1 MKTRK
6 NVYIK
11 TVEIIFQHFI
21 PCLTQISKN
30 HGEERGAERKKCRQK
45 QEIEKA
51 SSIFSLGFLWYIRQS
66 LVLGGCHALSP
77 AWSPRPAHVSAR

>member
-1 MKTRK
+1 MTRK

-30 HGEERGAERKKCRQK
+30 HEEERGTERKKCRQK

-51 SSIFSLGFLWYIRQS
+51 SSIISLRFLRYIRQS
-66 LVLGGCHALSP
+66 LALGGCHALSP
-77 AWSPRPAHVSAR
+77 VWSSHPAHVSAR